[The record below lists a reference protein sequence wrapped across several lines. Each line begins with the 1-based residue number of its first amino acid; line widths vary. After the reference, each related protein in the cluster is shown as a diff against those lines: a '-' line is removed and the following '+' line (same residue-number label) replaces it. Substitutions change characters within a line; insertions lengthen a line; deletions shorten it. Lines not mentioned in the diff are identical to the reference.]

1 MRGERHDFITKI
13 MCKWSVAV
21 SSAVFFRIKQGGR
34 WGKPKEGSATLEGSG
49 EYSLPS
55 RVVFSLD

>member
-1 MRGERHDFITKI
+1 MGGERHNFITKI

-49 EYSLPS
+49 E
-55 RVVFSLD
+55 